1 MLAVFYNPREN
12 CATVHKFLVDKSH
25 MFFYRNI
32 EFLLGNLRY
41 IKKKKKK
48 KMILISDMIV
58 FNYKIVTL

>member
-48 KMILISDMIV
+48 ENSVSDMIA